1 MSRESDSRSH
11 ISRPGEQQSPD
22 LPPMQDALL
31 DEQTLAAL
39 VRDLNE
45 CAEIDDVMLKGDNRF
60 VPGAQQNV
68 SLDEAVLKLHSGEV
82 HGVQVRYRFEGRSW
96 CDTLMSTG
104 DGVRLIRIEQQ

>member
-22 LPPMQDALL
+22 LPSMQDALL

-45 CAEIDDVMLKGDNRF
+45 CATVTEVLIKGSAPADTAAHSVQLDD
-60 VPGAQQNV
+60 
-68 SLDEAVLKLHSGEV
+68 AVLRLVNGTV
-82 HGVQVRYRFEGRSW
+82 RGVQVRYTFEGESW
-96 CDTLMSTG
+96 CDTLMQTPQG
-104 DGVRLIRIEQQ
+104 IRLVRVQPQL